1 MAIKV
6 AVRHKNGKINHYS
19 VNGIEASATADEY
32 QRAREFVR
40 REVSTARVILAVIP
54 GGNGQPEPIE
64 KVAA

>member
-19 VNGIEASATADEY
+19 VNGIEDSATADQY

-40 REVSTARVILAVIP
+40 REVSTARVILAVIH
-54 GGNGQPEPIE
+54 GGKDGGQPD
-64 KVAA
+64 KLAA